1 MKNLIEAR
9 KLIKTF
15 NGRQAVKGISLEIR
29 KGEVLA
35 LIGTNGA
42 GKSTTLSMLLGILS
56 PDSGNVEYWR
66 PDFKG
71 HIGVQLQ
78 STPFFEGY
86 TAEENLE
93 LFSALYN
100 VKLSKSRLLEHLE
113 KCGLAEARKIPAV
126 RMSLGQQKRLA
137 IAVTNIHHP
146 ELIVLDE
153 PTAGLD
159 PRARHEIRGMI
170 NQLAKENVTVLFS
183 SHDME
188 EVSRTADRIILLH
201 AGAIAAEGKP
211 EELLIKHSAENL
223 EELYLKL
230 TEVGGFHENNI

>member
-1 MKNLIEAR
+1 MTNLIEAKGLTKR
-9 KLIKTF
+9 F
-15 NGRQAVKGISLEIR
+15 NGREVVKGVDIEIH

-42 GKSTTLSMLLGILS
+42 GKSTTMSMLLGILK
-56 PDSGNVEYWR
+56 PDEGSIVRWR
-66 PDFKG
+66 EDYRS
-71 HIGVQLQ
+71 HMGVQLQ

-93 LFSALYN
+93 LFASLYN
-100 VKLSKSRLLEHLE
+100 VKLSKAQILKELE
-113 KCGLAEARKIPAV
+113 KSGLAEARKTQAI
-126 RMSLGQQKRLA
+126 RMSIGQQKRLA

-159 PRARHEIRGMI
+159 PRARHEIREMI
-170 NQLAKENVTVLFS
+170 LQLSKENVTVLFS

-188 EVSRTADRIILLH
+188 EVKRTANRLILLH
-201 AGAIAAEGKP
+201 KGEIVAQGNP
-211 EELLIKHSAENL
+211 TDLLREHQTEDL
-223 EELYLKL
+223 ETLYLKL
-230 TEVGGFHENNI
+230 TEFSY